1 MKNSI
6 LKYYDE
12 ETDIRGSKIAS
23 MRLELSE
30 RFTVLKTAAG
40 TGLVQWDTTK

>member
-1 MKNSI
+1 MKKDTSI
-6 LKYYDE
+6 NVVQ
-12 ETDIRGSKIAS
+12 KIAS